1 MGIANPVTKETSG
14 SVYMQ
19 ELSRQLADF
28 VIRLLTATSSG
39 GMMQLV
45 EVYCA
50 FNRFNFGTNS
60 SISHHS
66 APIVYLLY
74 NQPTCD
80 FTLVV
85 YRCSR

>member
-28 VIRLLTATSSG
+28 VLRLLDASSSSG

-50 FNRFNFGTNS
+50 FNRARGTEL
-60 SISHHS
+60 IT
-66 APIVYLLY
+66 PDDL
-74 NQPTCD
+74 
-80 FTLVV
+80 
-85 YRCSR
+85 